1 MPEEIMRMAV
11 RAREL
16 WGVLRESDREMAGEM
31 LRASIV
37 LGSAALTLAHKRRE
51 QPAVS

>member
-1 MPEEIMRMAV
+1 MPEEMMRMAA

-16 WGVLRESDREMAGEM
+16 WGALRDSDKEIAGEM

-51 QPAVS
+51 QMQQ